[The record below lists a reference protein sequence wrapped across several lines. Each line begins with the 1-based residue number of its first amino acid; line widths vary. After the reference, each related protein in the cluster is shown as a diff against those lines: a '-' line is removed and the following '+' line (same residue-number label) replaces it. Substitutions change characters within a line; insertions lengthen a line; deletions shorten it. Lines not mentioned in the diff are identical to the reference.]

1 MVCHIPWQRDL
12 GGARVQ
18 LELAEQLTTMGH
30 QVEKFS
36 WEDAYP
42 SGTSRLLPGWL
53 AGFARRAE
61 RFVRQHADS
70 FDVID
75 AHQGNILHTAT
86 DLGQR
91 GALVVRSVGLVHF
104 YREWERVDGTRSGG
118 VRGALGWRR
127 RRLVSLLNERA
138 AEKSFDVADRVLVPN
153 ENEATFLSRRPEWA
167 CKVQTVPMAISTPA
181 WNRLSQ
187 LPIRAPAPGQGTV
200 LFLGAWG
207 PRKGSRDW
215 ARIVREVWQAL
226 PSTRFL
232 FAGTGIAQEAV
243 LTDLGMSSDRRVEVI
258 KSFTPGDLPALL
270 SRGSIGAFPS
280 YVEGFGLAVLEKL
293 AAGLP
298 VVAYDVPGP
307 RQLLAP
313 LGSGLLTVPGDVD
326 AFAGKL
332 VDLLTEQPESYGL
345 RALACRE
352 VASAYT
358 WDAVAPLTLDLYR
371 AAQEGVA

>member
-1 MVCHIPWQRDL
+1 MVCHMPWQRDL

-42 SGTSRLLPGWL
+42 SGTSRLLPGRL

-91 GALVVRSVGLVHF
+91 GALIVRSVGLVHF

-138 AEKSFDVADRVLVPN
+138 AERSFDAADCVLANNTAEAAFISQRAEWASRVEVVPN
-153 ENEATFLSRRPEWA
+153 
-167 CKVQTVPMAISTPA
+167 AISTAA

-270 SRGSIGAFPS
+270 SRASVGGFPS
-280 YVEGFGLAVLEKL
+280 YIEGSPFAVLEKL
-293 AAGLP
+293 AAALP
-298 VVAYDVPGP
+298 VVAYDVPGAHD
-307 RQLLAP
+307 LLAP
-313 LGSGLLTVPGDVD
+313 LGSDLLVAPGDVD
-326 AFAGKL
+326 AFAGRL
-332 VDLLTEQPESYGL
+332 VDLLTEETESRRSL
-345 RALACRE
+345 AQACRDA
-352 VASAYT
+352 ASAYT
-358 WDAVAPLTLDLYR
+358 LESIGRRTLDLYQGAR
-371 AAQEGVA
+371 EGAA